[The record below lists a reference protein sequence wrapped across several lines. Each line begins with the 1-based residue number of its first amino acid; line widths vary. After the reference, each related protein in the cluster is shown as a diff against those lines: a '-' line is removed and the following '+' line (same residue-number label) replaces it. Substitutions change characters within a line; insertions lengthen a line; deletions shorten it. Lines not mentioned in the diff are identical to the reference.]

1 MEEAHCTYIDPVT
14 RAECRFLGAT
24 LTTLAYAQ
32 GVGADPDEGS
42 GVYWFAYLCDDH
54 LARARASGRV
64 EASIHNDERRSAPM
78 QTTEQLNRPE
88 PRGQMPDPNTPA
100 EVPPQDPRQDGVP
113 SQDPQEEGQEDGLPA
128 DDPDGEEVGAEAPL
142 A

>member
-1 MEEAHCTYIDPVT
+1 MAAHCTYIDPVT
-14 RAECRFLGAT
+14 RAECRFRGAT
-24 LTTLAYAQ
+24 LTTLAYAK
-32 GVGADPDEGS
+32 GAGGAPDDAG

-64 EASIHNDERRSAPM
+64 SASNPDDRSNDVE
-78 QTTEQLNRPE
+78 QTEVSNETRQLRD
-88 PRGQMPDPNTPA
+88 QMPDPNTPA

-113 SQDPQEEGQEDGLPA
+113 PQDPEEEGLPA
-128 DDPDGEEVGAEAPL
+128 DDPNAEEVGAEAPL